1 MKILTEQRKRKIKKA
16 VLRLGIAAGIIVLLY
31 LFLTS
36 SFMICHCYLP
46 IVSRYLDADISA
58 RSVRFYLFREQNIKV
73 KDLEIRLQDHLS
85 CKMVRFRAS
94 VDLRKLF
101 TGLIKLDRVEAE
113 KSELILR
120 DFPDSGK
127 KKWTN
132 NLTQT
137 RLQIDKADVKGF
149 TVRHVP
155 KNSDL
160 FWRVHFDRI
169 LCNDLISAE
178 DGKILF
184 SSHLAWNLPDTSV
197 LDFPLTG
204 MITYE
209 LSEQIFPTKF
219 ACTVDSAAPVG
230 SMLKQDLKDLSLH
243 AEFSGRFDDDLDLFY
258 LDSFHAEQRFRN
270 NAPMRLAASGSFG
283 TAEGNGSFHIQ
294 LTAKDS
300 DLPLLRMLC
309 AQKLN
314 PEGVNFDLNAKLTF
328 NGSDI
333 SCNAKLSGTAE
344 KIQTKNSSVLKDLD
358 YHAAL
363 NLDFQGQK
371 NKLDFRALNT
381 KITCG
386 KKKEIRLLDLQTAG
400 LFSLKKNNNET
411 WDIDAENARFNAQ
424 ISGFPLNILNPFIP
438 LKIKSGTLDGE
449 YVLEADNTRN
459 RMDGKINAQVR
470 DLIMQH
476 KNFSV
481 TVPAQ
486 FRFSSGL
493 QTDGLTRLSTV
504 ALRDLKIEMFSGSKR
519 HSLLELSGQ
528 YRLTKNTA
536 DLKGK
541 FQISPVFLL
550 KKCKFPFAEK
560 LKENM
565 KMDAADELWT
575 GETKI
580 RADLNRNTISMQGR
594 SHIPTDIFPDIKLAD
609 KNISVNFNT
618 DLEIGGENFTARIK
632 TLTLNVPD
640 RIGAKLSG
648 SVQLP
653 DFVADL
659 DLKAEKMTAQ
669 TFRELHDLF
678 DYRTT
683 FHTRLLE
690 NLEYETLS
698 SAMKIRW
705 DKQNRFLY
713 VDDAH
718 ATFHFG
724 KDRSGSVSLDYPLI
738 VDLNSGK
745 MASTDLKIT
754 MQDLPF
760 RVANYFIGKK
770 SPNKVADAPVNG
782 TLVLTIED
790 DTPDVPV
797 KGDFTVGRVKFNIGK
812 LDFDFG
818 RTHIRGNGIFRNNF
832 RALHYQDV
840 QITVNR
846 IGDPRN
852 IHAMNV
858 AMHGKMLFAAPFDA
872 EHFFS
877 FQGLDEHI
885 FTHMLPG
892 VTSPLKMKKMNS
904 DGSLVLRIA
913 DHADRVSMRCEQN
926 IRNAGL
932 PYGVVHGR
940 LFFDMLLLDKKIP
953 EIELKNAN
961 FTLFSEDEKKIFDL
975 SLAGKWQK
983 IEGQHQTKCKVDS
996 GVADWKAIRHLFVK
1010 QDPEKKGKKEDLS
1023 TRTKNTAKKSDKW
1036 IKEEPGRINFSGF
1049 STEMDVDLKNW
1060 TYGDITLKA
1069 NGTLTAQKNQL
1080 RTKDFQV
1087 TFNQDAPFK
1096 INASADV
1103 GCDDGWELGCDF
1115 KIKGLD
1121 IAPFAMELIKDE
1133 EKRKKFSGHV
1143 NNLKFRGKTKGI
1155 TQQNLEK
1162 NLDMAFFAEF
1172 DHFSFPMIKEEKA
1185 GSLKLLMLPL
1195 TLLPQLVDNLPDP
1208 LARPVQKFISGDLW
1222 MALSGTKNLEISKA
1236 QVYLRSAKES
1246 PRTDLVFQKCLF
1258 TGNSYG
1264 FTTKKMI
1271 INPFSKKIDVES
1283 SLALSALKYPLQIS
1297 GSIDEPQLDHKVL
1310 KTLSESFLSVFSS
1323 EQSELWDFI
1332 PPPEI

>member
-132 NLTQT
+132 NLTQA
-137 RLQIDKADVKGF
+137 RLQINKADVKGF

-160 FWRVHFDRI
+160 FWRIHFDRI
-169 LCNDLISAE
+169 LCRNLISAN
-178 DGKILF
+178 DGKIEF
-184 SSHLAWNLPDTSV
+184 SAHLAWNLPDASI
-197 LDFPLTG
+197 LDFPVTG
-204 MITYE
+204 TISYS
-209 LSEQIFPTKF
+209 LSHRLLPEKF
-219 ACTVDSAAPVG
+219 AGTADSMKPVG
-230 SMLKQDLKDLSLH
+230 NMLRQDLKDLRLH
-243 AEFSGRFDDDLDLFY
+243 ADFSGRFDEEQDLVL
-258 LDSFHAEQRFRN
+258 LDSFYAEQHFRN
-270 NAPMRLAASGSFG
+270 NAPMRLSAAGSFG
-283 TAEGNGSFHIQ
+283 TASGNGLLKIH
-294 LTAKDS
+294 LAAANS

-328 NGSDI
+328 KGSDI
-333 SCNAKLSGTAE
+333 SCNAELTGTAE

-363 NLDFQGQK
+363 NLDFQGQE
-371 NKLDFRALNT
+371 NKLDFRALNA
-381 KITCG
+381 KISCG
-386 KKKEIRLLDLQTAG
+386 KEKAVRLLDLQTAG
-400 LFSLKKNNNET
+400 LFSLKKNKNNT
-411 WDIDAENARFNAQ
+411 WDIDAEKARLHAVL
-424 ISGFPLNILNPFIP
+424 SGFPLDFINSFIP
-438 LKIKSGTLDGE
+438 FRINSGTLSGE
-449 YVLEADNTRN
+449 YTLEADNRKK
-459 RMDGKINAQVR
+459 RMTGQINAYVD
-470 DLIMQH
+470 DLTLQH
-476 KNFSV
+476 KNFEITS
-481 TVPAQ
+481 PAQ
-486 FRFSSGL
+486 FRFTTGL
-493 QTDGLTRLSTV
+493 QTDGLANLSAI
-504 ALRDLKIEMFSGSKR
+504 ALRDLKIEMFSGQNR
-519 HSLLELSGQ
+519 HSLLELSGSF
-528 YRLTKNTA
+528 RPGKNA
-536 DLKGK
+536 AELQGR

-550 KKCKFPFAEK
+550 KKCNFPFAEK
-560 LKENM
+560 VKKNIEMNTGRG
-565 KMDAADELWT
+565 LWT
-575 GETKI
+575 GETEI
-580 RADLNRNTISMQGR
+580 HADLNTKTISLKGKSR
-594 SHIPTDIFPDIKLAD
+594 ISANIFPGIRLTG
-609 KNISVNFNT
+609 KNIRVSFDT
-618 DLEIGGENFTARIK
+618 ELEISKNTLVSRIRD
-632 TLTLNVPD
+632 LSLDVPE
-640 RIGAKLSG
+640 RLEAKLSG
-648 SVQLP
+648 NVRLP
-653 DFVADL
+653 DLSADL
-659 DLKAEKMTAQ
+659 ELNAGKMTPQ
-669 TFRELHDLF
+669 TFRELHALF

-683 FHTRLLE
+683 FHTNLLE
-690 NLEYETLS
+690 NLDYETFS

-705 DKQNRFLY
+705 DRKDHFLC

-718 ATFHFG
+718 AAFHFG
-724 KDRSGSVSLDYPLI
+724 GSGKGTVFLEDPLI
-738 VDLNSGK
+738 IDLNAGQTIP
-745 MASTDLKIT
+745 ADLRIT

-760 RVANYFIGKK
+760 RVTNYFLGKN
-770 SPNKVADAPVNG
+770 SPHNVEDAPVNG
-782 TLVLTIED
+782 ELVLTID
-790 DTPDVPV
+790 DDNADIPV

-818 RTHIRGNGIFRNNF
+818 RTHIRGHGIFRNNF

-846 IGDPRN
+846 IGDPHNARG
-852 IHAMNV
+852 MDV

-872 EHFFS
+872 EHFFRY
-877 FQGLDEHI
+877 QGLDEHI

-892 VTSPLKMKKMNS
+892 VTSRLKMKKMNS

-932 PYGVVHGR
+932 PYGVVHGK

-1010 QDPEKKGKKEDLS
+1010 QDPEKKEKKEDLS

-1258 TGNSYG
+1258 AGNSYG

-1323 EQSELWDFI
+1323 EQSELWNFI